1 MTLATFRETPR
12 GTSFAGLQ
20 PLVDDPEVKEIIVNN
35 NTEVWA
41 ERTSGLE
48 RAGSLLPGEASA
60 LLERLLAPLGRRIDL
75 ASPVV
80 DARLPDGSRLCAAI
94 PPVSPH
100 GLCLTIRRFSRQEI
114 TLSAFCSSRVSELL
128 ASAIHRRQNIIV
140 AGATSTGKTTL
151 LGALAA
157 HVNQCERIVVLE
169 DTNEL
174 VLQHPHAIYLES
186 RPSSAEGL
194 NDISLSH
201 LVRHALRLR
210 PDRLVVGEVR
220 GAEAFD
226 MLQAMNT
233 GHTGSMSTCHAN
245 SALDA
250 LHRIE
255 TMVLQATP
263 NWPLGAVRSYVASAI
278 DLVVHLERSS
288 SGRRYVVEVVEV
300 ADVVSTH
307 GAYVTSRLASEV
319 DSPQLLVS

>member
-1 MTLATFRETPR
+1 MTTQ
-12 GTSFAGLQ
+12 FAGLQ
-20 PLVDDPEVKEIIVNN
+20 DLIDDPRVTEIMVNN

-41 ERTSGLE
+41 ERTNGLE
-48 RAGSLLPGEASA
+48 RAGTLMAGEASA

-75 ASPVV
+75 SSPVV

-100 GLCLTIRRFSRQEI
+100 GLCLTIRRFSTHKI
-114 TLSAFCSSRVSELL
+114 GVSGFANGRIAELL
-128 ASAIHRRQNIIV
+128 SSAVYQRRNIII

-151 LGALAA
+151 LGALAS
-157 HVNQCERIVVLE
+157 HVEHTERIVVLE

-174 VLQHPHAIYLES
+174 VLQHPHAIYLEA
-186 RPSSAEGL
+186 RPSSAEGVSEI
-194 NDISLSH
+194 NVSQ

-220 GAEAFD
+220 GVEAFD

-245 SALDA
+245 SAIDA

-255 TMVLQATP
+255 AMVLQATP
-263 NWPLGAVRSYVASAI
+263 NWPLTAVRAYVASAI
-278 DLVVHLERSS
+278 DMVIFVERFATGQRIVTQVVD
-288 SGRRYVVEVVEV
+288 V
-300 ADVVSTH
+300 ANTLSTH
-307 GAYVTSRLASEV
+307 GLYVTSLLAHGLHPSNGE
-319 DSPQLLVS
+319 LAAVS

>member
-1 MTLATFRETPR
+1 MSR
-12 GTSFAGLQ
+12 TSFAGLQ

-41 ERTSGLE
+41 ERTGGLE

-100 GLCLTIRRFSRQEI
+100 GLCLTIRRFSRREI
-114 TLSAFCSSRVSELL
+114 TLSAFSSGRVSELL
-128 ASAIHRRQNIIV
+128 TSAIHQRQNIIV

-157 HVNQCERIVVLE
+157 HVNQSERIVVLE

-174 VLQHPHAIYLES
+174 VLQHPLAIYLES

-220 GAEAFD
+220 GTEAFD

-255 TMVLQATP
+255 AMVLQATP

-278 DLVVHLERSS
+278 DLVVHLERSAT
-288 SGRRYVVEVVEV
+288 GRRRVAEVIEV

-307 GAYVTSRLASEV
+307 GAYVTSVLAHEV
-319 DSPQLLVS
+319 DTHQLQVS